1 VIADLHQGNLV
12 EVFVEDGLPTEYRL
26 KLDVHSLEVEVMKK
40 AAYQPTERLGSE
52 ATQQV
57 IKMAERKMSP
67 ARKAKLEKLAAWSRQ
82 AYQRTNP

>member
-1 VIADLHQGNLV
+1 MIADLHQGNLV
-12 EVFVEDGLPTEYRL
+12 GFFVEDGLPIKYRL
-26 KLDVHSLEVEVMKK
+26 KLNANYLGVEVMKK

-67 ARKAKLEKLAAWSRQ
+67 ARKAKLEKLAVWSRQ

>member
-1 VIADLHQGNLV
+1 M
-12 EVFVEDGLPTEYRL
+12 EVFVEDGLQTEYRL
-26 KLDVHSLEVEVMKK
+26 KLNAHALEVELMKK

-67 ARKAKLEKLAAWSRQ
+67 ARKAELEKLAAWSRQ

>member
-1 VIADLHQGNLV
+1 
-12 EVFVEDGLPTEYRL
+12 
-26 KLDVHSLEVEVMKK
+26 MKK

-82 AYQRTNP
+82 AYQRTNS

>member
-1 VIADLHQGNLV
+1 
-12 EVFVEDGLPTEYRL
+12 
-26 KLDVHSLEVEVMKK
+26 MKK

-67 ARKAKLEKLAAWSRQ
+67 ARKAKLEKLAVWSRK